1 MGFRIDSA
9 GFTDTGTQR
18 TQNEDSILLLPEM
31 GIFVIC
37 DGMGGHASGAVASQM
52 AVATIAECLHTGQ
65 PAVPPGEDPLVI
77 AIIAANQ
84 KIYAAAQLDPTH
96 HQMGTTV
103 VAVRQEA
110 DILHLCHVGDSRVY
124 MLRNGD
130 LSQVTRDHS
139 LVNLYADKPELA
151 GKYGAAH
158 SNIIV
163 RAVGLHEYVEVEHR
177 VLAMEPGDIFM
188 LCSDGLVDMVDD
200 WMVREM
206 MTSGEDL
213 GTTAQNLIRAAN
225 AHGGADNVSVI
236 LLRCSE
242 VGVQQSADAVPSGMY
257 PVAG

>member
-1 MGFRIDSA
+1 MPFRLDSA
-9 GFTDTGTQR
+9 GVTDPGTQR
-18 TQNEDSILLLPEM
+18 SQNEDSILLMPEM

-37 DGMGGHASGAVASQM
+37 DGMGGHASGAVASQL
-52 AVATIAECLHTGQ
+52 AVATIQECLVTGN

-84 KIYAAAQLDPTH
+84 KIFAAAQLDPAH

-103 VAVRQEA
+103 VAVRQDA

-139 LVNLYADKPELA
+139 LVNLYADKPELI

-177 VLAMEPGDIFM
+177 VLAMEPGDTFM

-213 GTTAQNLIRAAN
+213 GTTAANLIRAAN

-236 LLRCSE
+236 LLRASE
-242 VGVQQSADAVPSGMY
+242 VSAEAVAPSGPSGIY
-257 PVAG
+257 PATG